1 MKVIKWIVS
10 RVLIP
15 LLLALGIAYG
25 VLYFIS
31 SKTGFNNPVTSILFA
46 KPYQVSLAGTGSM
59 YKTLY
64 WDKKEG
70 GPEDYST
77 ALSQN
82 SERVVPHLFPHV
94 FLTYNNFT
102 FEQPKIGFGDIV
114 SFQGP
119 DPETHEQVSF
129 IKRVIGLPGDTIELR
144 DGHVLRNEQ
153 VLLEPYTLK
162 PRSTFGGS
170 TVLECREVT
179 IPQDHYFVLGDNRKL
194 SFDSRFDL
202 GFVEVGNIDSILPFG
217 KQTNL
222 RSFFRTASEENLLS
236 TKEVL
241 NIGEFVSLIN
251 GLRAELNLEPLQ
263 ISSLLKS
270 SATNRANSILTY
282 NNFEIKGANGNSYFP
297 GEMAKVGYN
306 NPLTAEFLV
315 QGYFDAEELFALRL
329 ESASFKNLL
338 LEKAYQDIGVGVLN
352 KEVDDCPTQVV
363 VIHFGGYVPADYS
376 SNTLNSWREAV
387 KDLTKLS
394 NNWEQAEGNDL
405 YDQDKLEEVLSDIE
419 EAINIAN
426 NILEKMEGKLW
437 LSASDERDSAR
448 YEDLIDEINTGL
460 EELDQEAEKKL
471 DD

>member
-94 FLTYNNFT
+94 FHTYNNFT

-153 VLLEPYTLK
+153 VLL
-162 PRSTFGGS
+162 
-170 TVLECREVT
+170 
-179 IPQDHYFVLGDNRKL
+179 
-194 SFDSRFDL
+194 
-202 GFVEVGNIDSILPFG
+202 
-217 KQTNL
+217 
-222 RSFFRTASEENLLS
+222 
-236 TKEVL
+236 
-241 NIGEFVSLIN
+241 
-251 GLRAELNLEPLQ
+251 
-263 ISSLLKS
+263 
-270 SATNRANSILTY
+270 
-282 NNFEIKGANGNSYFP
+282 
-297 GEMAKVGYN
+297 
-306 NPLTAEFLV
+306 
-315 QGYFDAEELFALRL
+315 
-329 ESASFKNLL
+329 
-338 LEKAYQDIGVGVLN
+338 
-352 KEVDDCPTQVV
+352 
-363 VIHFGGYVPADYS
+363 
-376 SNTLNSWREAV
+376 
-387 KDLTKLS
+387 
-394 NNWEQAEGNDL
+394 
-405 YDQDKLEEVLSDIE
+405 
-419 EAINIAN
+419 
-426 NILEKMEGKLW
+426 
-437 LSASDERDSAR
+437 
-448 YEDLIDEINTGL
+448 
-460 EELDQEAEKKL
+460 
-471 DD
+471 